1 MSLTLPLAILL
12 YTPPAASLTC
22 LCNDQYLCP
31 DTKCVTDGVCRAFI
45 KLKPDNSVKHGYQC
59 IDKNKLYPPERP
71 FSCQNSKAVQHRY
84 KHQCCDKVN
93 FCNLNLTMEFD
104 STKKNNDT
112 DNENVLLESNKHT
125 IYLII
130 TVLAC
135 SVVILATGLYTLIY
149 IFFLNGILS
158 GCIVYIVR
166 FSKAGAC
173 NYNLP
178 CFQSYSEVEL
188 KSCDSMSTTTL
199 QVLVLYYVY
208 SYTVFFLYL

>member
-1 MSLTLPLAILL
+1 MKDLLSLTLPLTMLL
-12 YTPPAASLTC
+12 CIQPTASLSCFCT
-22 LCNDQYLCP
+22 DQYLCP
-31 DTKCVTDGVCRAFI
+31 DSKCVTDGVCRAFI

-59 IDKNKLYPPERP
+59 IDKNKLYPTERP

-130 TVLAC
+130 TVLAT
-135 SVVILATGLYTLIY
+135 SVVILATGLYGLTC
-149 IFFLNGILS
+149 FFLFKWFLLRLYRLHCQIL
-158 GCIVYIVR
+158 
-166 FSKAGAC
+166 
-173 NYNLP
+173 
-178 CFQSYSEVEL
+178 QSWSL
-188 KSCDSMSTTTL
+188 
-199 QVLVLYYVY
+199 
-208 SYTVFFLYL
+208 